1 VHVDVFEASRNG
13 MMCLS
18 VQDDGIGMDRNRLL
32 CMLSFGFSS
41 KEYSAGNVGRFGIGF
56 KSGSMRLAKDALI
69 LTKRDGYAHAALLSQ
84 SFLDDI
90 EADDI
95 LIPMFS
101 WKIEQGA
108 EGKPCYVADAP
119 SNALKWQ
126 ENMRAIEAHTFV
138 RSEKELLQEVSK
150 IRGSH
155 GTRIVL
161 FNLRANELDFTGFK
175 NDIRIAGMSA
185 EDADDIEGAV
195 GNRRRAATGGP
206 VFQQTREGQLATT
219 DVPEDYSLRSYMEI
233 LYLRPRCKFTLRGTP
248 IKSRD
253 PIAHLKQDYY
263 VFPEYRPRGAR
274 GGIILHMG
282 YAEEPSKLC
291 GFHIY
296 NKNRLIK
303 MYQRFGAQLQ
313 ANTMMKDMLGVVEA
327 DALEPT
333 HNKQAFKEADISY
346 MKFKRHLT
354 QSMNDYYFGI
364 QKVRQA
370 GKGCAGKRKYPRIKR
385 RSENIQKYT
394 RESDSDE
401 SDHQHMEVL
410 PRRNAPTRSRGQNG
424 GSRAMRVPLVSGVF
438 AKYTNTS
445 RRIKSIHRSLMVH
458 KSAFVFLTPVDPVYL
473 EIPDYFDV
481 IKNPM
486 DLGTIQARLDKDYYV
501 DEDPDA
507 YAADIR
513 LVFANAMTYNKEGDV
528 VYKMARTMSKF
539 FENEWETRMNV
550 NSFSS
555 SDEEENEPLKNA
567 RDVRNRDQSRKS
579 KRRATGP
586 NEDDD
591 SAVPEASAALITLD
605 NVPHPLKCVLDEA
618 FFKVVEE
625 TIRKLEND
633 LREERAKNAV
643 PAPRDT
649 ADASIPSTAS
659 QETHHSRMFNALV
672 AEKGELKEQVE
683 KLERQLS
690 LSRANQKEL
699 ESVKQRLETAMQSQ
713 WKRYSEMKVELTEA
727 NATVTALR
735 NALPRRISAAP
746 SDI

>member
-1 VHVDVFEASRNG
+1 
-13 MMCLS
+13 
-18 VQDDGIGMDRNRLL
+18 
-32 CMLSFGFSS
+32 
-41 KEYSAGNVGRFGIGF
+41 
-56 KSGSMRLAKDALI
+56 
-69 LTKRDGYAHAALLSQ
+69 
-84 SFLDDI
+84 
-90 EADDI
+90 
-95 LIPMFS
+95 
-101 WKIEQGA
+101 
-108 EGKPCYVADAP
+108 
-119 SNALKWQ
+119 
-126 ENMRAIEAHTFV
+126 
-138 RSEKELLQEVSK
+138 
-150 IRGSH
+150 
-155 GTRIVL
+155 
-161 FNLRANELDFTGFK
+161 
-175 NDIRIAGMSA
+175 
-185 EDADDIEGAV
+185 
-195 GNRRRAATGGP
+195 
-206 VFQQTREGQLATT
+206 
-219 DVPEDYSLRSYMEI
+219 
-233 LYLRPRCKFTLRGTP
+233 
-248 IKSRD
+248 
-253 PIAHLKQDYY
+253 
-263 VFPEYRPRGAR
+263 
-274 GGIILHMG
+274 MG

-385 RSENIQKYT
+385 RSENIQKAA

-401 SDHQHMEVL
+401 SDDQYTEVL
-410 PRRNAPTRSRGQNG
+410 PRRNASTRYRGQNG
-424 GSRAMRVPLVSGVF
+424 GSRAMGVPTVSGILP
-438 AKYTNTS
+438 TNTS

-458 KSAFVFLTPVDPVYL
+458 KSAFVFLSPVDPVYL

-486 DLGTIQARLDKDYYV
+486 DLGTIQARLDKDHYV
-501 DEDPDA
+501 DDDPDA

-555 SDEEENEPLKNA
+555 SDEEDEPLKNA
-567 RDVRNRDQSRKS
+567 RDVRNRNQSRKS

-586 NEDDD
+586 KLHDRDAEG
-591 SAVPEASAALITLD
+591 SASLITPE
-605 NVPHPLKCVLDEA
+605 NVPHPLRCVLDEA

-643 PAPRDT
+643 PAPRHT
-649 ADASIPSTAS
+649 TDASTPSTAS
-659 QETHHSRMFNALV
+659 QETHHLRMFNALV
-672 AEKGELKEQVE
+672 AENGDLKEQVE
-683 KLERQLS
+683 KLERELS

-699 ESVKQRLETAMQSQ
+699 ESEKQRLETALQSQ
-713 WKRYSEMKVELTEA
+713 SKRYSEMKVELTEA
-727 NATVTALR
+727 NATVTTLR

-746 SDI
+746 SDA

>member
-1 VHVDVFEASRNG
+1 MHVDVFEASRNG
-13 MMCLS
+13 MVCLS

-101 WKIEQGA
+101 WKVERGA

-138 RSEKELLQEVSK
+138 GSEKELLQEVSK

-161 FNLRANELDFTGFK
+161 FNLRADELDFTGFK

-195 GNRRRAATGGP
+195 GNRRRAATNGP

-370 GKGCAGKRKYPRIKR
+370 GKGSSGKRKYPRIKR
-385 RSENIQKYT
+385 RSENIQKDT

-401 SDHQHMEVL
+401 SDHQYMEVL

-438 AKYTNTS
+438 AKYTNAS

-579 KRRATGP
+579 KRRTTGP

-591 SAVPEASAALITLD
+591 SAVPEASAAHITLD

-649 ADASIPSTAS
+649 TDVSIPSTAS

-672 AEKGELKEQVE
+672 AENGELKEQAE

-699 ESVKQRLETAMQSQ
+699 ESVKKRLETAMQSQ